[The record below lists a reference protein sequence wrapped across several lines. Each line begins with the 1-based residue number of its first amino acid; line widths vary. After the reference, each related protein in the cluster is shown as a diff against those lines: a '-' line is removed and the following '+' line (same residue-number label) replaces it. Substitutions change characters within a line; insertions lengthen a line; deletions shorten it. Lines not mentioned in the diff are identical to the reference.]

1 MAGLLPDCST
11 AVVTVQQDHV
21 IHEVHPK
28 CQITEASPRSAAAF
42 ATGPRVQ
49 VAILKLPNQKEHK
62 IWKSSRIAPANG
74 PLHSGPSAGAR
85 QRIRNYGLSRQTREL
100 I

>member
-1 MAGLLPDCST
+1 
-11 AVVTVQQDHV
+11 
-21 IHEVHPK
+21 
-28 CQITEASPRSAAAF
+28 
-42 ATGPRVQ
+42 
-49 VAILKLPNQKEHK
+49 LKLPNQKEHK